1 MAADVGLIKS
11 VSQAFKSE
19 EANSKLGENLRY
31 GFGKI
36 AEGITKGTELKLK
49 KQKEE
54 ALKKEK
60 QEENYKN
67 ALLQRKER
75 ELSNYGGVTSLAQ
88 YELIS
93 SGYSNTREEV
103 SGLMKENNTLSP
115 TDPKYSENL
124 NRLTAIRSD
133 MDMMVRGIESINEME
148 GVTEALDKDTFAKF
162 NTQETLDF
170 TNRLIAKDYSLVY
183 DNGTVKLDF
192 GDGSTMTQEE
202 ALQRVAKIPDLSV
215 MDEFTRISE
224 TVEED
229 ASEGKNI
236 NQNKVNVGLGTLRE
250 ELIEGGSKSDS
261 KLLTMLTE
269 PVLYGVK
276 PDDDPDVA
284 ALVESFQNAKTAEQK
299 IEARQKMVE
308 HLLGTGEESENGVF
322 NNGYLG
328 RSIADYHKSAKE
340 QYDAA
345 LKAKNENIVA
355 LNSSKNGGKGKTG
368 TGTSTDQYRVGT
380 GNEKLDDLS
389 YFSTSSESPLTVD
402 DGDTVRPIT
411 IEELFANND
420 DDFKLQS
427 LKTDLKK
434 YDGGENISFDITKV
448 SRKDTNNYNKNKF
461 GNKMVA
467 GLDPATGQKALVS
480 ANNKNTTNPQN
491 LINLQR
497 DYGNEQIIKVVR
509 KDNTQTANN
518 KKMVEDNGQAVHRGE
533 FYPLIGDPMYF
544 SSIEEFQKYMEV
556 EKEEYASSRKNVQL
570 SKDNAIEGPSNVEVT
585 SNVEVDN

>member
-1 MAADVGLIKS
+1 
-11 VSQAFKSE
+11 
-19 EANSKLGENLRY
+19 
-31 GFGKI
+31 
-36 AEGITKGTELKLK
+36 
-49 KQKEE
+49 
-54 ALKKEK
+54 
-60 QEENYKN
+60 
-67 ALLQRKER
+67 
-75 ELSNYGGVTSLAQ
+75 
-88 YELIS
+88 
-93 SGYSNTREEV
+93 
-103 SGLMKENNTLSP
+103 MKENSTLSP

-215 MDEFTRISE
+215 MDEFTRISA

-229 ASEGKNI
+229 ASAGKNI

-284 ALVESFQNAKTAEQK
+284 ALVESFQNAETAEQK

-328 RSIADYHKSAKE
+328 NSIADYHKSAKE

-345 LKAKNENIVA
+345 LKAKNENILA
-355 LNSSKNGGKGKTG
+355 LDLSRKQNTADGGTGKTG
-368 TGTSTDQYRVGT
+368 TSTGTSTNQYRVGT
-380 GNEKLDDLS
+380 GNPKLDDLN
-389 YFSTSSESPLTVD
+389 YFKTSPESPLTVD
-402 DGDTVRPIT
+402 DGNGVRAIT
-411 IEELFANND
+411 IEELFVNND

-427 LKTDLKK
+427 LKTDLSK
-434 YDGGENISFDITKV
+434 YDGGTNVSFNITKV

-461 GNKMVA
+461 GDEMVA
-467 GLDPATGQKALVS
+467 GLDSAIGQKALVL
-480 ANNKNTTNPQN
+480 ANNKLNQ
-491 LINLQR
+491 
-497 DYGNEQIIKVVR
+497 DYGNEQIIKVV
-509 KDNTQTANN
+509 KQDNTQTANN
-518 KKMVEDNGQAVHRGE
+518 KKMVLDDATGNLVHQGE
-533 FYPLIGDPMYF
+533 FYPLKSEPLYF
-544 SSIEEFQKYMEV
+544 GSIEEFQKYMEV
-556 EKEEYASSRKNVQL
+556 KKEEYASSRKNVQL
-570 SKDNAIEGPSNVEVT
+570 SKDPNIEGPSNIEV
-585 SNVEVDN
+585 NNL